1 MLTLSAFIQANN
13 MHNVLL
19 SRFDLK
25 IHPMFAPD
33 LFEFNRSKSGFNAT
47 YFIGHKAYGDSS
59 DGPLTFYRAVGGF
72 VSLSSD
78 SAMKIKFELTLSQ
91 FCVLEQRFNSW
102 FSVLL
107 KDSDDYQSECKEVYP
122 KWAVFKFLR
131 RSPCGYCL
139 NLTFNK
145 EPSAQLV
152 MAITNLMVYL
162 GYPLKKSVDKDPCL
176 IREQQARGAIKRH
189 LFNECYQ

>member
-1 MLTLSAFIQANN
+1 
-13 MHNVLL
+13 MHNALL

-25 IHPMFAPD
+25 INPMFAPD
-33 LFEFNRSKSGFNAT
+33 LYEFDRNRTGFNAT
-47 YFIGHKAYGDSS
+47 YFIGHQAYGDSS
-59 DGPLTFYRAVGGF
+59 DGPLTFYKSVGGF

-78 SAMKIKFELTLSQ
+78 SAMKMKFELTLSQ

-107 KDSDDYQSECKEVYP
+107 KDSDDCQSECKEVYP

-145 EPSAQLV
+145 EPSAQFV
-152 MAITNLMVYL
+152 MAMTNLMVYL
-162 GYPLKKSVDKDPCL
+162 GYPLKESVRQDPRL
-176 IREQQARGAIKRH
+176 VREQQARDALKRRT
-189 LFNECYQ
+189 FE